1 MNELKIL
8 ITASTSAATKAIKEV
23 KDEIDKVNKSATSN
37 GKSISDSMKTIAK
50 GAAIAVGAISAIT
63 GAMAALGKSAQEVNK
78 GLEKLNTTFKSA
90 GSSSAQAT
98 DTYKNLF
105 GILGDHDRAIETAQ
119 SLARVTTEADKLNE
133 YYTILAGS
141 AAEYGEGLSPETLSE
156 NIAETI
162 AQGKAMGD
170 LARVL
175 VEAGISEDGF
185 NNSLTQTANL
195 GEREVMVRSALN
207 QALGKSGAMY
217 MIANQATIRY
227 NQSQA
232 NLNLTL
238 ATATKYTTPLLT
250 ALNNLGSTLLTFL
263 APALQTVATYL
274 TAFIQLISAAIQWV
288 GSFFGMFSSKT
299 SKTTSDVAG
308 YKNAMNNYLRSLSGG
323 FESTGA
329 GIDSNISKLKE
340 LKKQTMG
347 FDELN
352 VVSKQDTSATGG
364 GGGGISAGSI
374 PMAPNPADF
383 GIGEMDVDFSQMLE
397 DIEEAKEKIK
407 GLGVLI
413 GTIGAAFGLWKL
425 ANFTTSI
432 MDSIKGVKTLKRMSK
447 EAIEEAL
454 DAGGLSQWEAESYT
468 HLQRVSSVLKTVLG
482 YALSI
487 GGAIALLYGYTD
499 AWANGVDWGNLAL
512 MIGGVA
518 AVVGG
523 LALAFPGVIT
533 QFKLFGSTVS
543 LTLAQIA
550 LFTAG
555 IALMVVG
562 VKDFISNGPTL
573 QNTILIIGGAIA
585 TAVAL
590 ATAGLSV
597 LISAIVAAVAAVAA
611 FTAAILLEESAIKSV
626 EEAQEALNEAKEKA
640 AEAEL
645 SHMNAVDS
653 AEAALRRLEEA
664 EKAAGVTGEELYN
677 QVQNGTITYEEMD
690 AAQREVYKAYLDNEK
705 KQKDLKKATEE
716 LTAAKKAETIASFE
730 NQLALAKESGNYDDY
745 KKSVI
750 EAYENGTLSAKEARD
765 LIGKSMSEMS
775 TDAQKAFMED
785 IPGDIKK
792 GLDPNQYE
800 TVRKKFGDFFSGIW
814 KGITEGYD
822 KYIAPMFTK
831 KFWTDTFDTIKQ
843 GAKSALNGVIGI
855 VEKCIN
861 WIVDKLNKL
870 SFNVPDWVPGIGGKK
885 FGFNLSKISI
895 PRLAEG
901 GIVTGSILAN
911 IGERGREAVLPLENN
926 TEWMD
931 ALADRIAARN
941 NNPTKVILKVGEKEL
956 GWATI
961 GAINGITEQTGGLQL
976 AL

>member
-8 ITASTSAATKAIKEV
+8 ITASTSAAKKAIKDV
-23 KDEIDKVNKSATSN
+23 KDEIDKVKTSADKN
-37 GKSISDSMKTIAK
+37 GKSISQSMMAIAK

-63 GAMAALGKSAQEVNK
+63 GAMAALGKTAQEVNK
-78 GLEKLNTTFKSA
+78 GIEKLNTAFKSA
-90 GSSSAQAT
+90 GSSSAQAK
-98 DTYKNLF
+98 DTYKQLF

-119 SLARVTTEADKLNE
+119 SLSRVTTETDKLSE

-141 AAEYGEGLSPETLSE
+141 AAKYGEGLSPETLSE
-156 NIAETI
+156 NISETI

-175 VEAGISEDGF
+175 VEAGYNEDSF
-185 NNSLTQTANL
+185 NNSLAQTTSL
-195 GEREVMVRSALN
+195 EERESMVRNALN
-207 QALGKSGAMY
+207 QALGRAGSLYLA
-217 MIANQATIRY
+217 ANQATIRY

-232 NLNLTL
+232 NLNLAL
-238 ATATKYTTPLLT
+238 ATATRYTTPLLT
-250 ALNNLGSTLLTFL
+250 SLNELGATLLTFL

-288 GSFFGMFSSKT
+288 GSFFGMFGSKT
-299 SKTTSDVAG
+299 EKTTSNVAG
-308 YKNAMNNYLRSLSGG
+308 YRNAMNSYLRSLSGG

-352 VVSKQDTSATGG
+352 VMSSQPAASGSGGG

-383 GIGEMDVDFSQMLE
+383 GIGDSAFDFSQMTK

-407 GLGVLI
+407 GLV
-413 GTIGAAFGLWKL
+413 TIVGIAGAAFGAWKL
-425 ANFTTSI
+425 TDFVTKLW
-432 MDSIKGVKTLKRMSK
+432 DSYKIVKNLKDKGVDL
-447 EAIEEAL
+447 EANWNK
-454 DAGGLSQWEAESYT
+454 LSQAESEAVT
-468 HLQRVSSVLKTVLG
+468 HLERMKAALIKIAG
-482 YALSI
+482 YALT
-487 GGAIALLYGYTD
+487 IAGTLLLIKGYSD
-499 AWANGVDWGNLAL
+499 AWANGVDWANLAL
-512 MIGGVA
+512 MISGIA
-518 AVVGG
+518 LAVGG
-523 LALAFPGVIT
+523 IALAFPGVIA
-533 QFKLFGSTVS
+533 QFTLLGSTIS
-543 LTLAQIA
+543 LTLAQVA

-562 VKDFISNGPTL
+562 VKDFIDNGPTL

-585 TAVAL
+585 AAVAL
-590 ATAGLSV
+590 ATAGLSLV
-597 LISAIVAAVAAVAA
+597 VAAIVAAVAAVAA
-611 FTAAILLEESAIKSV
+611 FTAAILLEKPAIMSV

-640 AEAEL
+640 AAAE
-645 SHMNAVDS
+645 MDYVNAVDS
-653 AEAALRRLEEA
+653 ADSALKRLENA
-664 EKAAGVTGEELYN
+664 EKAAGITGEELYK
-677 QVQNGTITYEEMD
+677 QVQAGTLDYANMTD
-690 AAQREVYKAYLDNEK
+690 AQKEVYKAYIDNEK

-716 LTAAKKAETIASFE
+716 LAKAKKEETLASFD
-730 NQLALAKESGNYDDY
+730 NQLALAKESGSYDEY

-750 EAYENGTLSAKEARD
+750 EAYENGTLSAEEARD
-765 LIGKSMSEMS
+765 LIAKSMSEMS
-775 TDAQKAFMED
+775 TDAQQAFMKD
-785 IPGDIKK
+785 IPGSIKD
-792 GLDPNQYE
+792 GLDPNKYE
-800 TVRKKFGDFFSGIW
+800 TTRKKFGDFFDGIW
-814 KGITEGYD
+814 KGITKGYD
-822 KYIAPMFTK
+822 KYIAPLFTK
-831 KFWTDTFDTIKQ
+831 QFWIDKFNYIKE
-843 GAKSALNGVIGI
+843 GGRAAINGLIGI
-855 VEKCIN
+855 VENGCN
-861 WIVDKLNKL
+861 WIIGQLNKL
-870 SFNVPDWVPGIGGKK
+870 SWDIPDWVPKVGGKK
-885 FGFNLSKISI
+885 FGFNMKTISI

-931 ALADRIAARN
+931 RLADRIASRDN
-941 NNPTKVILKVGEKEL
+941 KPTKVILKVGEKEL